1 MAKLHLKYL
10 ISLVLGGLLV
20 WLAFRG
26 EDWGQVVDRL
36 GAVDQG
42 AFWGYVVLFALAH
55 LLRMFRWGVLVRA
68 LGPIKWSRTLLLELW
83 GYMCIMVLPLRLGE
97 FVRPLLVR
105 GHGGVTATGAL
116 ATVVVERVIDGILF
130 VALFFVFVTILP
142 ASNHPAVGTV
152 KAGAYVAGA
161 VFVVTLLVLV
171 GAYLQRNTTLRV
183 LKRVGYLVHK
193 GLTDRALK
201 LLEAF
206 LDGLKV
212 LPDWRRLGLFMLFT
226 VIYWAALGYGM
237 KVMGVAVHMND
248 LTWIGGFALLTVLT
262 VGIMVPGGP
271 GFAGTFEFALKGGF
285 ALLVLSSESRENI
298 TVYILLQAAQ
308 LLVQVGFGALYLIFG
323 AIRLSDLRQSADG

>member
-10 ISLVLGGLLV
+10 LSLVLGGVLV

-26 EDWGQVVDRL
+26 EDWGQVIDRL

-42 AFWGYVVLFALAH
+42 YVWAYVALFALAH

-68 LGPIKWSRTLLLELW
+68 LGPIKWSRTLAAGAV

-97 FVRPLLVR
+97 FVRPVLVR
-105 GHGGVTATGAL
+105 GHGGVTASGAL

-161 VFVVTLLVLV
+161 VFFVTLLVLV
-171 GAYLQRNTTLRV
+171 GAYLQRDATLRF
-183 LKRVGYLVHK
+183 LRRVGYAIHK
-193 GLTDRALK
+193 GLADRALH

-212 LPDWRRLGLFMLFT
+212 LPDWRRLGLFMLYTF
-226 VIYWAALGYGM
+226 IYWAALGYGM
-237 KVMGVAVHMND
+237 KLMGAAVQMDD
-248 LTWIGGFALLTVLT
+248 LTWTGGFALLTVLT

-285 ALLVLSSESRENI
+285 ALLVLSNESRGNI
-298 TVYILLQAAQ
+298 TVYILLLHAAQ
-308 LLVQVGFGALYLIFG
+308 LLVQVGFGALYLLLG
-323 AIRLSDLRQSADG
+323 AVKLSDLRQAE